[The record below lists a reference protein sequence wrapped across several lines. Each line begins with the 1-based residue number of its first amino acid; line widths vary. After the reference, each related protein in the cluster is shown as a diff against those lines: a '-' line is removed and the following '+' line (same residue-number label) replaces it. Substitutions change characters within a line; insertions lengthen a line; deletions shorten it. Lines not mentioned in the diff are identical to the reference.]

1 MRLRLALAVAT
12 LVLLSPALTGGA
24 MLAGREVSRSPP
36 VGHWAAPYLEHL
48 IARGAIADP
57 SPLSRPFAQADIV
70 RDLSA
75 ADTTRLGSAERHVVR
90 AILAA
95 LGRPPADGKP
105 WARVDGNVAATGASH
120 ARRDPLRAAGPGHGT
135 AAGGLAIQALLGPV
149 AVVTHPYLDTRLK
162 YDPDYDGKKDRVIAG
177 RTAEAYVDARWRFGE
192 IFFRSLDRNRGPTAP
207 EGLSVS
213 PSPYS
218 YDHLALS
225 LGTRRLQVQG
235 IVTELDDRADT
246 SGAPIHR
253 FFVAHRLLWRP
264 SEVTTLGFWEG
275 AIAAGPAR
283 TLEPWF
289 ANILNVGLLV
299 EYDRNVKVNSLL
311 GVDFESRL
319 HGVKL
324 FAQALLDDI
333 QIDRQA
339 PSDSEPP
346 SYGFTQIGRASCR

>member
-24 MLAGREVSRSPP
+24 MLAGQEVSPYLP
-36 VGHWAAPYLEHL
+36 LGHWATPYLEHL
-48 IARGAIADP
+48 IARGAIVDP

-70 RDLSA
+70 RVLSA

-177 RTAEAYVDARWRFGE
+177 RTAEAYVDARWRSEERRVGKE
-192 IFFRSLDRNRGPTAP
+192 CRSRW
-207 EGLSVS
+207 
-213 PSPYS
+213 SPY
-218 YDHLALS
+218 H
-225 LGTRRLQVQG
+225 
-235 IVTELDDRADT
+235 
-246 SGAPIHR
+246 
-253 FFVAHRLLWRP
+253 
-264 SEVTTLGFWEG
+264 
-275 AIAAGPAR
+275 
-283 TLEPWF
+283 
-289 ANILNVGLLV
+289 
-299 EYDRNVKVNSLL
+299 
-311 GVDFESRL
+311 
-319 HGVKL
+319 
-324 FAQALLDDI
+324 
-333 QIDRQA
+333 
-339 PSDSEPP
+339 
-346 SYGFTQIGRASCR
+346 